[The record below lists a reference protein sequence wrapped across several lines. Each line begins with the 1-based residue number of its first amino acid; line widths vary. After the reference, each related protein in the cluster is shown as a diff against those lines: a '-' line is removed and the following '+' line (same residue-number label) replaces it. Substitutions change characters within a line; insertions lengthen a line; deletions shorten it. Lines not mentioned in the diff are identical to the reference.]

1 MTKTRV
7 RLVGGA
13 AILALSAGTALAQ
26 QQADTVEQVV
36 VSGSRISIGGFEA
49 PTPVTVVNAEQL
61 ESNAY
66 GNIAESIRQL
76 PQVTS
81 NPTSFGRSQ
90 GGAAPGTAG
99 ANLLNLRNLGDTRTL
114 VLFDGQRVVNS
125 NLTGGVDTTTLPS
138 AIVSRVDVV
147 TGGASAAWGSDAVA
161 GVVNFVID
169 KNFVGFKGKVQ
180 GAETTSG
187 LARSISADAV
197 WGSNFFGDRGHIE
210 IAGSYNKRPDTVLLI
225 EQKWYRGTYLVNNPK
240 PGAGSSNSNPQF
252 VLADHV
258 GLSHR
263 TQGGI
268 ILGSNAG
275 GGTAVNTATINGAA
289 VPVANRAAVD
299 ALRGIR
305 FVEGG
310 RMEQVNY
317 GNLTGVVLV
326 PPPGGSVDINGKL
339 SDGGSLTDRDSEAPW
354 QTLGGPNTTYTL
366 FAHGS
371 YKLTDTIK
379 ASVQLNYGYF
389 TGKGDA
395 QARDN
400 SVTVKA
406 DNPFLP
412 VALQKIMSEGGISQF
427 SLGTLNGNNFNNNTV
442 TGENYTRQAA
452 GSLAPATTYNR
463 RQLMRGVFT
472 LEGSLGEDWLWNS
485 YISHSQTR
493 FSVRTLGVPIKANL
507 KAASDPVT
515 VTPTNKGTSNLALGS
530 IVCRSSLP
538 GQSPVTDGSAPN
550 VVTASSGCVPLNI
563 IGEGV
568 ASAAAVRYVIG
579 NIPGNDQRSFEN
591 MTLTMDVFE
600 ASMQG
605 KLPWALPAGDISTAF
620 GFHYRKEA
628 GKNVASAI
636 GDKAGYAVGN
646 YTNFPSRNVNV
657 REGFLEVD
665 VPVLKDTF
673 VQSLDFNAAGRMTDY
688 STSGLIQTWKLG
700 FTSQVIED
708 VKLRGTWSVDIRA
721 PTINELF
728 SPATN
733 NTGTFADPR
742 NPLAGGP
749 TVIRQDR
756 GNPNLSPETAR
767 TITGGIILT
776 PRWIP
781 GFTFSFDWYDITLTG
796 QITQISTDTLL
807 ATCRVDTGTPSDP
820 VCASYN
826 FNDPGS
832 PPGAPFTQI
841 TRNNFNLNSLYTSG
855 MDLQA
860 NYVTELWDND
870 TLSLSF
876 AATYVNEITLKNFG
890 TSTPNS
896 YAGVLGTLGALNSTG
911 RPKWNGTLSAN
922 YKTGPFSFT
931 TQVRWFGSAILN
943 NAINTGNTATAATRY
958 TVSDDVFQVDPTA
971 YLDLRASYNLDDNW
985 QFFAAMDNALNIPP
999 PMVPGDLTSIQNTGG
1014 PTHSVNAYDFLGREV
1029 RLGVRFNF

>member
-7 RLVGGA
+7 RLAGGA
-13 AILALSAGTALAQ
+13 AILALSAGAAMAQ
-26 QQADTVEQVV
+26 QQADTVESVV
-36 VSGSRISIGGFEA
+36 VSTSRISISGVEA
-49 PTPVTVVNAEQL
+49 PTPVTVVNMEKL

-66 GNIAESIRQL
+66 GQIAESVRQL
-76 PQVTS
+76 PMVNM
-81 NPTSFGRSQ
+81 NPTSFGASQ
-90 GGAAPGTAG
+90 GGAAPGNAG
-99 ANLLNLRNLGDTRTL
+99 ANILGLRNLGDSRTL
-114 VLFDGQRVVNS
+114 TLFDGQRVVNS

-180 GAETTSG
+180 GGETTSG
-187 LARSISADAV
+187 LVRSISADAV

-210 IAGSYNKRPDTVLLI
+210 IAGSYNKRPDTVLLQ
-225 EQKWYRGTYLVNNPK
+225 EQKWYRGTYLVTNPAAGAGTSSANPK
-240 PGAGSSNSNPQF
+240 L

-258 GLSHR
+258 GLATHS
-263 TQGGI
+263 QGGLI
-268 ILGSNAG
+268 TASAAG
-275 GGTAVNTATINGAA
+275 GATAPATASLPGGAA
-289 VPVANRAAVD
+289 VPLASRAPVD
-299 ALRGIR
+299 ALRGIN
-305 FVEGG
+305 FVANGAF
-310 RMEQVNY
+310 EQVNF
-317 GNLTGVVLV
+317 GNIT
-326 PPPGGSVDINGKL
+326 NGTL
-339 SDGGSLTDRDSEAPW
+339 SNGGSLTDRGTEAPW
-354 QTLGGPNTTYTL
+354 QTIGGPNTTYTL

-395 QARDN
+395 QSNMRA
-400 SVTVKA
+400 VKVAA
-406 DNPFLP
+406 DNAYLP
-412 VALQKIMSEGGISQF
+412 ASIQKIMNDGGIASF
-427 SLGTLNGNNFNNNTV
+427 TLGTLNGNNFNNNTA

-452 GSLAPATTYNR
+452 GALAPATTFNR
-463 RQLMRGVFT
+463 RQMMRGVFT

-493 FSVRTLGVPIKANL
+493 FSVRTLGVAIKANL
-507 KAASDPVT
+507 NAAQDAVL
-515 VTPTNKGTSNLALGS
+515 VTPANRGSSGLPLGS
-530 IVCRSSLP
+530 IVCRSSLT
-538 GQSPVTDGSAPN
+538 GAAVTDGAAPN
-550 VVTASSGCVPLNI
+550 TVTASPGCVPLNI

-568 ASAAAVRYVIG
+568 ASAAAVRYVTG
-579 NIPGNDQRSFEN
+579 NVPGNDQRSFEN

-628 GKNVASAI
+628 GKNVASTI

-646 YTNFPSRNVNV
+646 YVNFPSRNVNV

-665 VPVLKDTF
+665 VPILKDTF

-688 STSGLIQTWKLG
+688 STSGLVETWKLG
-700 FTSQVIED
+700 FTSQLIED
-708 VKLRGTWSVDIRA
+708 VKLRATWSVDIRA

-733 NTGTFADPR
+733 NTGSFIDPR
-742 NPLAGGP
+742 TP
-749 TVIRQDR
+749 TGAPASVIRQDR

-781 GFTFSFDWYDITLTG
+781 GFTFSLDWYDITLTG

-807 ATCRVDTGTPSDP
+807 ATCRVDTGNLSDP
-820 VCASYN
+820 LCASYN
-826 FNDPGS
+826 FVGA
-832 PPGAPFTQI
+832 PPGTPFTQI
-841 TRNNFNLNSLYTSG
+841 TRTNFNLNSLYTSG
-855 MDLQA
+855 MDIQA
-860 NYVTELWDND
+860 NYITELWDND

-876 AATYVNEITLKNFG
+876 AATYMNEITKKNFG
-890 TSTPNS
+890 SSTPNS
-896 YAGVLGTLGALNSTG
+896 YAGVLGTLNAPDSTG

-922 YKTGPFSFT
+922 YKTAPVSLT

-943 NAINTGNTATAATRY
+943 NTINTGNAATAANRY
-958 TVSDDVFQVDPTA
+958 VVSDDVFQVDPTA
-971 YLDLRASYNLDDNW
+971 YLDLRASYDFNDNW
-985 QFFAAMDNALNIPP
+985 QFFAAVDNALNIPP
-999 PMVPGDLTSIQNTGG
+999 QMVPPDSGSIQSNGG
-1014 PTHSVNAYDFLGREV
+1014 PIHSVTRYDYLGREV
-1029 RLGVRFNF
+1029 RLGVRVNF